1 MSANL
6 PLTVVQRGGGS
17 IAGYLQDMFRFRDAL
32 QFMVR
37 RDVKVR
43 YTQTVIGFGWA
54 VLQPLTQV
62 VVFSVFFG
70 HLAGVSADGV
80 PYPVFSVAGVIPWTY
95 FSVAATMST
104 TTLVGGGSLLSKIY
118 VPRALMPLTPV
129 LACLLDFVIGI
140 GLLVAVLVGVRTLPA
155 GDRVSLPAVPH
166 RRGRSRGAR
175 VRDLARP
182 ARGAVPGRALRRP
195 FLIQT
200 LMFVTPVIYAATLVP
215 ASLRPLYALNPM
227 VGVVTGFRSAF
238 LGMGAMPWGSI
249 GLSCLVSIAL
259 IAAGLAYFRRVE
271 RIFADIA

>member
-17 IAGYLQDMFRFRDAL
+17 IAGYVQDMFRFRDAL

-43 YTQTVIGFGWA
+43 YTQTVLGFGWA

-140 GLLVAVLVGVRTLPA
+140 GLLVAVLVGYGRFPPATAFLYLPCLVVAAVLAALAFAIWLAPLAVQYRDVRYVA
-155 GDRVSLPAVPH
+155 
-166 RRGRSRGAR
+166 
-175 VRDLARP
+175 
-182 ARGAVPGRALRRP
+182 P

-215 ASLRPLYALNPM
+215 PSLRPLYALNPM
-227 VGVVTGFRSAF
+227 VGVVTGFRAAF
-238 LGMGAMPWGSI
+238 LGIGAMPWGSI

-259 IAAGLAYFRRVE
+259 IVAGLAYFRRVE